1 MTDNIHHSHEQLL
14 ESWKEIATYLKRD
27 VRTVIRWEK
36 TEGLPV
42 HRQMH
47 QARGSVFAYPSEL
60 ETWKGSRE
68 LRVDT
73 VPPLTPWRRAVSA
86 AGFALVLL
94 VALGTVS
101 SGPILTP
108 TRAAAQQF
116 KGVVNRQVWGGAG
129 VDILGSVSS
138 DGRSLSFVDWDTGDL
153 AVRDLEAGKNRRLT
167 NAGGDFSEHVLHSVM
182 SADGKQVAYSWMNND
197 GFYDLRLIS
206 VDGSKPRVLYTN
218 KGMEYVQPTG
228 WSPDGKEILA
238 IFCRKDLVNQIVL
251 IAVADGSARVLK
263 TLDWRIPMKTSF
275 SPDGR
280 YIAYDLPP
288 QEDATNGD
296 IFLLSADGKR
306 ESTLVEHPANDL
318 YPVWTPDGK
327 HILFASDRTGSLGVW
342 IIPVA
347 DGQPQGSAQLVKQ
360 DVGGRIVPLGFAREG
375 SFYYGLETGM
385 MDVYTASLDF
395 QTGEL
400 LSPPRKATERFVG
413 SNSNPDWSPDGRY
426 LAYISRRGP
435 LWQGSYVV
443 CIRSLETGEERD
455 LSPKLSYIF
464 TPRWSPD
471 GRSILLLGLDR
482 KYRRSLYLMDVQS
495 GKATPLVQTGV
506 SEVWSNILWSSDGK
520 AIFYLRQES
529 GSKTPSIVVREVETG
544 QEKEVCRASAG
555 SFINSFAVSPDGRWI
570 VFRFFDQ
577 APGLVGLKVVPSAG
591 GAPRELVRL
600 EKGENIPGFG
610 PLVWSPDGSQV
621 LFTKGGTS
629 PQGMRFELWRV
640 PVEGGKPQR
649 ADLAMDGL
657 RDVRIHPDGRRIT
670 FSAGRPESAEVW
682 VMENFLP
689 TPRAAK

>member
-413 SNSNPDWSPDGRY
+413 SNSSPDWSPDGRY